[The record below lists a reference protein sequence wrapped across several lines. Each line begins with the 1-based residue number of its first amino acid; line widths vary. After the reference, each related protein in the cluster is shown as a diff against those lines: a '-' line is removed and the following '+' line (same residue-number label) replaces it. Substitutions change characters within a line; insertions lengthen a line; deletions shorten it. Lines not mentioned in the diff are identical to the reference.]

1 MRNSIPDF
9 FELTHGGSAHINSE
23 ILGGNQRVVRL
34 GLTKTGKADVLN
46 RDGDLLSESPEEK
59 LEVPGGQITP
69 HPPTSRETIPQVP
82 NFFLQ
87 VGRSRKFKFS
97 AHN

>member
-34 GLTKTGKADVLN
+34 GLTKTGKSGRLKSGRGFIKRISRGKA
-46 RDGDLLSESPEEK
+46 RSPGR
-59 LEVPGGQITP
+59 PNN
-69 HPPTSRETIPQVP
+69 PPPANKSRNDSPSSK
-82 NFFLQ
+82 FLFA
-87 VGRSRKFKFS
+87 GREI
-97 AHN
+97 